1 MISPGTTPWGTS
13 SRCPVA
19 PGAAGLEVEG
29 WGNVFI
35 EAAACARPV
44 VVGDSGGAPEAL
56 IDGETGLCVDGR
68 RVDAV
73 ADAVATL
80 LADPGLARKMGEAGR
95 ARVVRSHTWPVIA
108 DRLAGWLRAAA
119 G

>member
-1 MISPGTTPWGTS
+1 
-13 SRCPVA
+13 
-19 PGAAGLEVEG
+19 L
-29 WGNVFI
+29 
-35 EAAACARPV
+35 
-44 VVGDSGGAPEAL
+44 
-56 IDGETGLCVDGR
+56 
-68 RVDAV
+68 DAV

-108 DRLAGWLRAAA
+108 DRLARWLRAAA